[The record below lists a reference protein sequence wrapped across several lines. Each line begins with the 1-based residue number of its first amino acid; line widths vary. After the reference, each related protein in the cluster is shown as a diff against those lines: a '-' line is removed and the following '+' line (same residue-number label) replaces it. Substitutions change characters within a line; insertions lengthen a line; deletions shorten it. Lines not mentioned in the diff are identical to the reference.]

1 MAIRKHFH
9 DPFGVYL
16 KGPEGPLFLAQAKEC
31 EERISRLEGQAKVF
45 RDKPRSPRAVL
56 EFAIRELEES
66 LIPAGDRFDVIQ
78 QVITDLTGQL
88 HNQSRGHRFD
98 TRPSLVRLMRA
109 YGDFDIESLGNDFNA
124 IFHESDI
131 DPDPASELK
140 RIEDEIELIRMEISD
155 LWPEHVTGLVKF
167 FREDRIPE
175 SYKGM
180 ILGKNVDAQQ
190 IARRICEDFL
200 FEYRDRA
207 IHFTVPVTFNGIAI
221 KSLSGRDAD
230 RWMAL
235 YSKLKLSPQMLRSDF
250 IPIYQ
255 RPESEVEEQPTN
267 PMFRRGE

>member
-16 KGPEGPLFLAQAKEC
+16 KGPEGPLCLALAKEC
-31 EERISRLEGQAKVF
+31 EDRIERLNGQAKVF
-45 RDKPRSPRAVL
+45 KDKPKSPRAVL
-56 EFAIRELEES
+56 EFAISELEES
-66 LIPAGDRFDVIQ
+66 LIPEGDRLDVVR

-88 HNQSRGHRFD
+88 QNQSRGHRFD

-109 YGDFDIESLGNDFNA
+109 YGDFDMESLGSDFDVV
-124 IFHESDI
+124 FPESDM
-131 DPDPASELK
+131 DPDPESELN
-140 RIEDEIELIRMEISD
+140 RIEEEIELIRMEISD
-155 LWPEHVTGLVKF
+155 LWPDHVTGLVKF

-180 ILGKNVDAQQ
+180 VLGKNVDAQQ

-235 YSKLKLSPQMLRSDF
+235 YSKLKLTPQMLRSDF
-250 IPIYQ
+250 IAIYQ